1 MTHTETWSEE
11 DHHADLT
18 EFERLQDVNAD
29 LLAVLERLLQRYVDR
44 TLWMIDPFA
53 PVEKESVIIAARAAI
68 AKAKGE

>member
-1 MTHTETWSEE
+1 MT
-11 DHHADLT
+11 LT
-18 EFERLQDVNAD
+18 PMEVSTNRIKKLESINAD

-44 TLWMIDPFA
+44 TLWMIDPLA